1 MLKSPEKHS
10 PIKVAIIMLSAII
23 FSFLMVL
30 ILPYIFVVFL
40 HHWERHE
47 ADVLSRAA
55 HSPTDAVLCD
65 GGVEHPF
72 FQEWQRLEEMRR
84 MQVDR
89 IDKPPV
95 PLPDAIEKWMKGYLR

>member
-1 MLKSPEKHS
+1 MKPFRLLLLIFAAVLSGLLTML
-10 PIKVAIIMLSAII
+10 L
-23 FSFLMVL
+23 
-30 ILPYIFVVFL
+30 LPYIFIVFL

-47 ADVLSRAA
+47 ADRLASAA
-55 HSPTDAVLCD
+55 NPHSPTDAVRCD
-65 GGVEHPF
+65 GGEEHPF

-95 PLPDAIEKWMKGYLR
+95 VLPDAIEKWMKGYLR